1 MLNNK
6 WYERIYKSVIYYR
19 LLRQKLCK
27 KNRKYQGGQK
37 FDTTNISVIVS
48 PDTNN
53 TKEDNTD
60 YQELGQ
66 ISGPS
71 LYDKIYE

>member
-27 KNRKYQGGQK
+27 KKEKISRGQK

>member
-27 KNRKYQGGQK
+27 KKRKYQGGQK

-48 PDTNN
+48 QDTNN